1 MGWLRDRLARLGVR
15 GPVGRDT
22 VAAAVL
28 AMLGLARTLAAL
40 AVNGGRLP
48 VPTWEVA
55 AANLASTA
63 DFATIALRR
72 QAPRTALALAT
83 AVVVGA
89 AALPSC
95 TPTSTAS

>member
-48 VPTWEVA
+48 VPAREVA

-63 DFATIALRR
+63 DFGTIALRR
-72 QAPRTALALAT
+72 RAPRTALALAT
-83 AVVVGA
+83 AIVVGA